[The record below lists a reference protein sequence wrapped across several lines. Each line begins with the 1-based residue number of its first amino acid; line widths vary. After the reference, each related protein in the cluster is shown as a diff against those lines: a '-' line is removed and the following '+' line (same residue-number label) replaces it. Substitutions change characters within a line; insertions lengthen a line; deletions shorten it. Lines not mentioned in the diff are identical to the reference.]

1 MDKGIPNIKM
11 GLIEGTITLMTK
23 QSKGFLS
30 KKMRF

>member
-1 MDKGIPNIKM
+1 MDKGIQNIKM

-23 QSKGFLS
+23 PNTGFWS